1 MRLPHALQVVPPPS
15 IKLFSAQHGA
25 TLQGSQHHT
34 VPHFFSLL
42 FPAAPGSCKLSAN
55 LALAPFSLLHLCPT
69 SPKLCSLV
77 APPCMQQLAQSKSPF
92 LLVPQPP
99 LWKGYDIQVYKT
111 ANRQTKQTPSITGGF
126 ASLSRAQIGKSISWL
141 SKWGFQSV
149 LFKLS
154 VGTSRNQSMPLS
166 TTQMGHKLTCLS
178 PTTSHIF

>member
-1 MRLPHALQVVPPPS
+1 MPCRWFLHPPSSCSQPSMVLLCRAVNTTQSLISFHCSSQQPPAAASSLLTLLLLHSLCFISALRLPSSAPWWLHPACSSWHSQKVP
-15 IKLFSAQHGA
+15 
-25 TLQGSQHHT
+25 
-34 VPHFFSLL
+34 
-42 FPAAPGSCKLSAN
+42 SCWY
-55 LALAPFSLLHLCPT
+55 
-69 SPKLCSLV
+69 
-77 APPCMQQLAQSKSPF
+77 
-92 LLVPQPP
+92 PQPP